1 MKKSLLQKPI
11 KNFLLEH
18 GFEQVKNE
26 NYAIL
31 AGDCKTKLIL
41 KIPNG
46 KNGSGFVLG
55 AQFEDFGTFDGILT
69 SAVMRQFDFA
79 YELAFPQT
87 YEYTDEQIDD
97 VLQRLWTAYLPYITE
112 GAEAIKAGID
122 QWAFGDHSEKER
134 DLVLRYF
141 GFPGIDPYSKEYQ
154 EEKADFMNDHGG
166 MIVIPLQ
173 EYLDHR
179 EFYDNYQNYHAKI
192 EIDQKYYEVRINFF
206 SQPKWYQQ

>member
-1 MKKSLLQKPI
+1 MKKSLLQKQI

-18 GFEQVKNE
+18 GFEQFKNE

-69 SAVMRQFDFA
+69 NAVMRQFDFA

-87 YEYTDEQIDD
+87 YEYTDEQIAD
-97 VLQRLWTAYLPYITE
+97 VLQRLWTAYLPYINE
-112 GAEAIKAGID
+112 GAEAIKARID
-122 QWAFGDHSEKER
+122 QWTFGDNSEKER
-134 DLVLRYF
+134 GLVLRYF

-173 EYLDHR
+173 EYLEHR

-192 EIDQKYYEVRINFF
+192 SMDKKYNEVQIHFF

>member
-1 MKKSLLQKPI
+1 MW
-11 KNFLLEH
+11 
-18 GFEQVKNE
+18 
-26 NYAIL
+26 
-31 AGDCKTKLIL
+31 
-41 KIPNG
+41 
-46 KNGSGFVLG
+46 
-55 AQFEDFGTFDGILT
+55 
-69 SAVMRQFDFA
+69 QFDFA

-112 GAEAIKAGID
+112 GAEAIKARID
-122 QWAFGDHSEKER
+122 QWAFGDNSEKER

-154 EEKADFMNDHGG
+154 EEKAEFMNDRGG

-173 EYLDHR
+173 EYLDHQK
-179 EFYDNYQNYHAKI
+179 FYDNYQNYHAKI
-192 EIDQKYYEVRINFF
+192 SMDKKYNEVQIHFF

>member
-11 KNFLLEH
+11 KNFLSEH
-18 GFEQVKNE
+18 GFEHVKNE
-26 NYAIL
+26 NFAIL
-31 AGDCKTKLIL
+31 AEGRKTKLIL

-55 AQFEDFGTFDGILT
+55 AQFGDFGAFDGIL
-69 SAVMRQFDFA
+69 SNAVMRQFDFA

-87 YEYTDEQIDD
+87 YEYTDEQIAD
-97 VLQRLWTAYLPYITE
+97 VLQRLWMAYLPYITE
-112 GAEAIKAGID
+112 GAEAIKTRID
-122 QWAFGDHSEKER
+122 QWTFGDNSEKER
-134 DLVLRYF
+134 DQILRYF
-141 GFPGIDPYSKEYQ
+141 GFSGIDPYSKEYQ

-173 EYLDHR
+173 EYLEHR

-192 EIDQKYYEVRINFF
+192 EIDQKYHEVKIHFF